1 MDSRRIPSSAD
12 MKVKGRQYARAYASC
27 ACAMVHGTEV
37 LGMHGMQRIWI
48 IILVSCLSTCTR
60 TNVGVLSLVND
71 LFTLDWFYD
80 SGVKMQVR
88 NLLLLSLGYCSLLL
102 GVARGKPT

>member
-1 MDSRRIPSSAD
+1 MQWYHGA
-12 MKVKGRQYARAYASC
+12 VARA
-27 ACAMVHGTEV
+27 EV

-48 IILVSCLSTCTR
+48 IRLVSCLSTCTC
-60 TNVGVLSLVND
+60 TNVGVSIVND

-88 NLLLLSLGYCSLLL
+88 SLLLLSLGYCSLLL
-102 GVARGKPT
+102 GVARGKPA